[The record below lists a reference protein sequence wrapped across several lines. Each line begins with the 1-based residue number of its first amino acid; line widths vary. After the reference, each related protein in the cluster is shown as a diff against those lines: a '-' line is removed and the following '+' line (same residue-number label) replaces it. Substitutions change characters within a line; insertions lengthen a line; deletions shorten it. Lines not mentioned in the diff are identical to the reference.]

1 MVISEVIII
10 EADLRHV
17 LRIDRQRGIYP
28 FGEAENE
35 FSHCVVTKAVTRQAH
50 FAALFLVGLVG

>member
-1 MVISEVIII
+1 MVISKVIII

-35 FSHCVVTKAVTRQAH
+35 FSHCVAVTKAVTRQAR
-50 FAALFLVGLVG
+50 FAALFLVGEV